1 MEYSP
6 PYNERDLLQQVAQ
19 GDEAAFGRLM
29 QQYTNLLASHIF
41 RLTHSREQT
50 EEIVQDVFLRIWQV
64 REGLMDVQ
72 NFRTYLYVI
81 SRNQALNAIRS
92 LIREKRRLEKWQ
104 RTMDQ
109 SGEYEP
115 DTTDDLRYSL
125 LEKAIAQVPPQQQQ
139 AWLLSRRQGLKY
151 KEIARRMQLSEET
164 VKKYIRYA
172 SLSISQY
179 MESHLGYILLGIII
193 SQV

>member
-92 LIREKRRLEKWQ
+92 LIREKQRLEKWQ

>member
-1 MEYSP
+1 MEYTP

-104 RTMDQ
+104 RTMDR

-115 DTTDDLRYSL
+115 DITDDLPYSL
-125 LEKAIAQVPPQQQQ
+125 LEKAIAQVPPQQQE

-172 SLSISQY
+172 SLSISRY
-179 MESHLGYILLGIII
+179 MESHLGYILLGIVI
-193 SQV
+193 SRV